1 MAKAQR
7 FSGRLVE
14 IGTNRGVVVPAGI
27 GVAFVGKGYA
37 PVVGTANG
45 FSFRATLVPV
55 PRGGHYLFLSSA
67 VRAEASLAVDDDVEV
82 VMESDPSDAEPPMP
96 DDVAAVIHA
105 LYEGN
110 RYWEKAD
117 PHLRKEMLIWIAETA
132 DPSARARRI
141 VRALAKVM
149 DSSAR

>member
-7 FSGRLVE
+7 FGSRLIE
-14 IGTNRGVVVPAGI
+14 IGTNRGVMVPAGI
-27 GVAFVGKGYA
+27 SAGFVGRGYA

-45 FSFRATLVPV
+45 RSFRATLVPV
-55 PRGGHYLFLSSA
+55 PGGGHYLFLSSA
-67 VRAEASLAVDDDVEV
+67 VRAEAGLAVDDEVEI
-82 VMESDPSDAEPPMP
+82 VMEADPSESEPPMP

-132 DPSARARRI
+132 DPAARARRI
-141 VRALAKVM
+141 IRALAKVL
-149 DSSAR
+149 DSSTR

>member
-1 MAKAQR
+1 MAEAQR

-14 IGTNRGVVVPAGI
+14 IGTNRGVVVPPGI
-27 GVAFVGKGYA
+27 SAAFVGRGYA

-45 FSFRATLVPV
+45 RSFRTTLVPV
-55 PRGGHYLFLSSA
+55 PRGGHYLFLGSA
-67 VRAEASLAVDDDVEV
+67 VRAEAGLAVDDEVEI
-82 VMESDPSDAEPPMP
+82 VMEADPSDREPPMP

-105 LYEGN
+105 LYDGN

-132 DPSARARRI
+132 DPAARARRI
-141 VRALAKVM
+141 IRALAKVM

>member
-1 MAKAQR
+1 MAKAER
-7 FSGRLVE
+7 FSAPLLEV
-14 IGTNRGVVVPAGI
+14 GTNRGVVLPVGI
-27 GVAFVGKGYA
+27 GAAFVGKGYA
-37 PVVGTANG
+37 PIVATANG
-45 FSFRATLVPV
+45 YSFRATLVPA
-55 PRGGHYLFLSSA
+55 PRGGHYLFLGSA
-67 VRAEASLAVDDDVEV
+67 VRAEAGLAVGDEVEI
-82 VMESDPSDAEPPMP
+82 VMEPDPTDREPPMP

-132 DPSARARRI
+132 DPSGRARRI
-141 VRALAKVM
+141 IRALAKVM